1 MFSVKLAYLH
11 KMIKKVISQFR
22 DSILALDYSSASR
35 LKINDGTHR
44 YFKGRSIA
52 FEEQKYVHN
61 GATTELYNDGVS
73 ILDYEHKLDT
83 VFKKLAEKSS
93 SSKATPFDK
102 LTYFTL
108 NSDTSNIELL
118 INTLL
123 ESYIDEVTKLL
134 AYEEFSNRYFAILIN
149 LQALFAYVNRA
160 TTHFIN
166 TKGVLVKVNNFYKLF
181 DKCLDYKNKLIL
193 SLNER
198 HLLKAETHLSIIFTN
213 YTVYES
219 NFGDIARHNRYM
231 KNIYKEFGSRK
242 IYILTTMS
250 IRAYY
255 SETCEYAQI
264 ASYELRKAKIRLK
277 NKINVNDFF
286 NSLKISNLLYQDN
299 TELCNLFYSRYN
311 FFSSRMTQYELS
323 EVYSMISENEAFYH
337 KTMDLIYKF
346 IFDEKTHETISF
358 RLNKIYIDNLIKYGL
373 IDKAKKE
380 FALFIERCECDST
393 IKALGYISTLERLGL
408 LVECEDL
415 FNDWYEKHI
424 FSPFLE
430 GKVHINSVIPLLLM
444 QYKIS
449 QINNLKALNEVYSKY
464 LKNEINI
471 KSRKKLV
478 IINPLHDLNTMY
490 APLHLYRNLT
500 RDYNVPILNLSSG
513 QIGFFNERQLSLGS
527 QDIPLLNVDN
537 MSVINEPK
545 HWNNDFSSWRIDIHN
560 KLIECEGVNLY
571 QSFFET
577 IARNQ
582 KVYTFDW
589 NSASSLYYFEL
600 FKRRFD
606 RNAYVYKKLQ
616 QQVNNSSI
624 IFMANMHHYAPWAYY
639 YHRTLQLNLPTR
651 ESLVQVTAAYENYSV
666 DLKTLIYNTTTVLNL
681 TKHSNSRSAVFGSSE
696 NFQTWARAEV
706 ENISDDY
713 IHSYVA
719 DYKQKVDEVILKN
732 GISSGLSEAIK
743 KAKKEG
749 KTIVC
754 ILGKRLCDLCVP
766 QMKGIFPDMKAW
778 AHSTNQFILQNDDI
792 FMIVKPHPH
801 EIKYEI
807 SMVELE
813 SFLDWFSDSDNIYK
827 LGHRECGLDELIPFV
842 DCFLMWNGTSTV
854 NLAKQKANVIVC
866 DDWANKDYPIDLYQ
880 PASEA
885 DYFDSIKS
893 SKSWNENSEVAVHR
907 AKLAY
912 LYTKNLENANFSVRN
927 IGIVR
932 SSTNVNWNVPYVNL
946 DSLEE
951 EFLNPKENYDEMI
964 NRVFES

>member
-1 MFSVKLAYLH
+1 
-11 KMIKKVISQFR
+11 MIKKIISQFR
-22 DSILALDYSSASR
+22 GSILALDKNSALG
-35 LKINDGTHR
+35 LKVDDEIHR
-44 YFKGRSIA
+44 YFKGRNIA

-61 GATTELYNDGVS
+61 GARTELYKSGVN
-73 ILDYEHKLDT
+73 IPDYESKLDA
-83 VFKKLAEKSS
+83 VFKSSAQKLAN
-93 SSKATPFDK
+93 SKATPFDK

-108 NSDTSNIELL
+108 NSDTSNIEVL

-123 ESYIDEVTKLL
+123 KSYIDEVAKLL
-134 AYEEFSNRYFAILIN
+134 ASVEFNNRYFAILIN

-160 TTHFIN
+160 TAHFIN
-166 TKGVLVKVNNFYKLF
+166 TKGVLVKVNDFYRLF
-181 DKCLDYKNKLIL
+181 DRCLDYKKKFIS
-193 SLNER
+193 SLNKD
-198 HLLKAETHLSIIFTN
+198 HLLKIETHLSIIFSN

-219 NFGDIARHNRYM
+219 NFGDIAQHNKYM

-242 IYILTTMS
+242 IYVLTTMS

-255 SETCEYAQI
+255 SETCEYTQL
-264 ASYELRKAKIRLK
+264 ASYELKEAKIRLK
-277 NKINVNDFF
+277 NKINSNDLF
-286 NSLKISNLLYQDN
+286 NALKISNLLYQDN
-299 TELCNLFYSRYN
+299 TELCNIFYSRHS
-311 FFSSRMTQYELS
+311 FFCSRMTQYELS
-323 EVYSMISENEAFYH
+323 EVYSMITENEDFYH
-337 KTMDLIYKF
+337 KTMDLIYKL
-346 IFDEKTHETISF
+346 IFDEKSHKTITF

-380 FALFIERCECDST
+380 FGLFIERCKCDST

-408 LVECEDL
+408 LIECEDL
-415 FNDWYEKHI
+415 FNEWYEKYI

-430 GKVHINSVIPLLLM
+430 DKVHINSVVPLLLM

-471 KSRKKLV
+471 KSSKKLIV
-478 IINPLHDLNTMY
+478 INPLHDLNTMY
-490 APLHLYRNLT
+490 APLHLYMNLI
-500 RDYNVPILNLSSG
+500 RGYNVPILNLSCG
-513 QIGFFNERQLSLGS
+513 QIGFFNERQLLLGS
-527 QDIPLLNVDN
+527 KNIPLLNVDN
-537 MSVINEPK
+537 MSVVNEPK
-545 HWNNDFSSWRIDIHN
+545 HWNNQFSNWRIDIDN
-560 KLIECEGVNLY
+560 KLIECEGINLY

-589 NSASSLYYFEL
+589 QSASSLYYFEL

-624 IFMANMHHYAPWAYY
+624 VFIANMHHYAPWAYY
-639 YHRTLQLNLPTR
+639 YHRTLQLNLPAR
-651 ESLVQVTAAYENYSV
+651 ESLIQVTAAYENYSV
-666 DLKTLIYNTTTVLNL
+666 DLKTLIYNTMTVLNL

-696 NFQTWARAEV
+696 NFQTWAKAEV

-719 DYKQKVDEVILKN
+719 DYRQKVDEVTLKD
-732 GISSGLSEAIK
+732 GISSELSAAIK

-766 QMKGIFPDMKAW
+766 QMKGVFPNMRAW

-813 SFLDWFSDSDNIYK
+813 SFLDWFSNSENIYK
-827 LGHRECGLDELIPFV
+827 LGHRECGLDELVPFV

-854 NLAKQKANVIVC
+854 NLARQKANVIVC

-893 SKSWNENSEVAVHR
+893 SKGWDENSEVAVHR

-912 LYTKNLENANFSVRN
+912 LYTKNLENAKFSVRN

-951 EFLNPKENYDEMI
+951 EFINPKENYNEMI
-964 NRVFES
+964 DRIFEN